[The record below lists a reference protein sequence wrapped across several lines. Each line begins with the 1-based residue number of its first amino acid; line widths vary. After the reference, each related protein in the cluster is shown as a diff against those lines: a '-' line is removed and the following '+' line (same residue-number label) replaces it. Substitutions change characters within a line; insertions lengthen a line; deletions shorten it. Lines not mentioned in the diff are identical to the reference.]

1 MLRQRNGW
9 KTDMT
14 KSRKLYESGK
24 CDKSWWLIPV
34 IRTRRRRRGEQL
46 NNMTQQHDSAH
57 PAQSWPAA
65 SLFTVSFTCLHLI
78 IQTCSILF
86 LFVFNA
92 FIVFS
97 KWNVFSLFA
106 LLLCFVFK
114 PQQQTAKASSYKQ
127 KMFMSFFAN
136 MFCCRLLKNWISNS
150 QQQILVTLSGWK
162 ISKSF
167 HMHFQTRNNY
177 VTLCLK
183 TDWESQKSSVWV
195 KTVSHVQPWRKHNTF
210 WAIFGRTDVSFNIRE
225 ETESDL
231 SRRWGGQ
238 WSRHVSQDR
247 LNCLSLCLSVCD
259 SCWFWF
265 CS

>member
-1 MLRQRNGW
+1 M
-9 KTDMT
+9 TDSSN
-14 KSRKLYESGK
+14 KDEKK
-24 CDKSWWLIPV
+24 KK
-34 IRTRRRRRGEQL
+34 RRAA
-46 NNMTQQHDSAH
+46 QQHDSTTWLSTPSPELACCQSGR
-57 PAQSWPAA
+57 AQ
-65 SLFTVSFTCLHLI
+65 LFTVSFTCLHLI
-78 IQTCSILF
+78 IQTCSICF
-86 LFVFNA
+86 CFYA

-97 KWNVFSLFA
+97 KWNVFSLFV

-114 PQQQTAKASSYKQ
+114 PQQQTAKAFSYKQ
-127 KMFMSFFAN
+127 
-136 MFCCRLLKNWISNS
+136 LLCKYVLLPLKTWISNS

-167 HMHFQTRNNY
+167 HMHFETRNNY

-195 KTVSHVQPWRKHNTF
+195 KTVSHVKPWRKHDTF

-247 LNCLSLCLSVCD
+247 LNCLSLCLSVCLRVTHVD
-259 SCWFWF
+259 FGFVHNNLQLIKQLIPGVSAP
-265 CS
+265 SAGKNLN

>member
-1 MLRQRNGW
+1 MFFL
-9 KTDMT
+9 
-14 KSRKLYESGK
+14 
-24 CDKSWWLIPV
+24 
-34 IRTRRRRRGEQL
+34 
-46 NNMTQQHDSAH
+46 
-57 PAQSWPAA
+57 
-65 SLFTVSFTCLHLI
+65 
-78 IQTCSILF
+78 CS
-86 LFVFNA
+86 
-92 FIVFS
+92 S
-97 KWNVFSLFA
+97 
-106 LLLCFVFK
+106 CCCVFK
-114 PQQQTAKASSYKQ
+114 PQQQTAKAFSYKQ

-136 MFCCRLLKNWISNS
+136 MFCCLLKTWISKS

-167 HMHFQTRNNY
+167 HMHFETRNNY

-195 KTVSHVQPWRKHNTF
+195 KTVSHVQPWRKHDTF

-247 LNCLSLCLSVCD
+247 LNCLSLCLSVCA
-259 SCWFWF
+259 WLMLILVLFITT
-265 CS
+265 CSW

>member
-1 MLRQRNGW
+1 
-9 KTDMT
+9 MT

-167 HMHFQTRNNY
+167 HMHFETRNNY

-195 KTVSHVQPWRKHNTF
+195 KTVSHVQLWRKHNTF
-210 WAIFGRTDVSFNIRE
+210 WAIFGRTDVSFNIRGDRVWSFQ
-225 ETESDL
+225 TVRWSVKQTCESGQTKL
-231 SRRWGGQ
+231 S
-238 WSRHVSQDR
+238 VP
-247 LNCLSLCLSVCD
+247 LSVCV
-259 SCWFWF
+259 WLMLILVLFITT
-265 CS
+265 CSW

>member
-1 MLRQRNGW
+1 
-9 KTDMT
+9 
-14 KSRKLYESGK
+14 
-24 CDKSWWLIPV
+24 
-34 IRTRRRRRGEQL
+34 
-46 NNMTQQHDSAH
+46 MTQHTQARAGLL
-57 PAQSWPAA
+57 PVCLLWA
-65 SLFTVSFTCLHLI
+65 SRLHLI

-127 KMFMSFFAN
+127 KMFRSFFAN

-162 ISKSF
+162 SSKSF
-167 HMHFQTRNNY
+167 HMHFETRNNY

-195 KTVSHVQPWRKHNTF
+195 KTVSHVQPWRKHDTF